1 MDAYS
6 ICLKEELIIIIIQEA
21 YNRIPKPS
29 LENPRIF
36 ISHQKR
42 DSDVAKKIADYLE
55 EAGIDIYFDQYD
67 SSIDRSNP
75 TSVVNAIKTGIEN
88 STHMLVV
95 FSQNTFES
103 MWVPWEIGYA
113 YNSPIALNVLRLKGV
128 PKDKL
133 PEYLKVVKMIFDIWD
148 LNQLISKIT
157 NIDNIRLVLEGRIRN
172 YSDSLHPL
180 NEYMDSI

>member
-1 MDAYS
+1 MD
-6 ICLKEELIIIIIQEA
+6 
-21 YNRIPKPS
+21 
-29 LENPRIF
+29 NPRIF
-36 ISHQKR
+36 ISHQKK
-42 DSDVAKKIADYLE
+42 DADIAKKIADYLV

-75 TSVVNAIKTGIEN
+75 TSVVNAIKTGIES

-148 LNQLISKIT
+148 LNQMISKIT
-157 NIDNIRLVLEGRIRN
+157 NIDNNRLVFEGRIRN
-172 YSDSLHPL
+172 YSDTLHPL

>member
-1 MDAYS
+1 MVRRGINYYYLRDSYD
-6 ICLKEELIIIIIQEA
+6 
-21 YNRIPKPS
+21 RIPKPS
-29 LENPRIF
+29 LDNPRIF
-36 ISHQKR
+36 ISHQKK
-42 DSDVAKKIADYLE
+42 DADIAKKIADYLV

-67 SSIDRSNP
+67 SSIDRSSP
-75 TSVVNAIKTGIEN
+75 TSVVNAIKKGIES

-113 YNSPIALNVLRLKGV
+113 YNSPIVLNVLRLKGV

-133 PEYLKVVKMIFDIWD
+133 PEYLKVVKVIFDIWD
-148 LNQLISKIT
+148 LNQMISKIT
-157 NIDNIRLVLEGRIRN
+157 NIDNNRLVFEGRIRN
-172 YSDSLHPL
+172 YSDTLHPL